1 MVKRAVIIGVALL
14 ILGAGAGVLI
24 TQLQPYEYNGVFY
37 ENPKPAA
44 PINLVGRGNHYFDL
58 ADHREKVIVLFFGYT
73 SCPDVCPSTMS
84 DMKRVASILGEDA
97 AKIQVVFVTV
107 DPERDT
113 AEKLDSYISLF
124 DPNFIGLTGTEDELE
139 EVWSD
144 YGVFREID
152 TTTQTAAGYLVNHSS
167 RLYVIDPGGNL
178 VLTYSFGTLPEDIAE
193 DIEHLL
199 EL

>member
-14 ILGAGAGVLI
+14 ILGAGVGVLI
-24 TQLQPYEYNGVFY
+24 TKLQPYEYNGVVY

-44 PINLVGRGNHYFDL
+44 PINLVGRGNENFDL
-58 ADHREKVIVLFFGYT
+58 ADYRGKVVVLFFGYT

-84 DMKRVASILGEDA
+84 DMKRVASILGENA
-97 AKIQVVFVTV
+97 EKIQVVFVTV

-113 AEKLDSYISLF
+113 VEKLDSYISLF
-124 DPNFIGLTGTEDELE
+124 DPNFIGLSGTEDELE
-139 EVWSD
+139 DVWSD

-152 TTTQTAAGYLVNHSS
+152 TTTQTATGYLVNHSS
-167 RLYVIDPGGNL
+167 RLYVIDPEGKL

-193 DIEHLL
+193 DLEHLL